1 MAIQKFTITQHDGSE
16 VTVTPNLG
24 DTLNFERT
32 LKQNPKWGSLQ
43 ENALKMQ
50 PFRAWSAGRREGTI
64 TATWEDFTTGPEA
77 AIDVSPADEADEADD
92 LEVPGWGLGTTTE
105 QPTT

>member
-1 MAIQKFTITQHDGSE
+1 MAIQRLTITRHDGSE

-50 PFRAWSAGRREGTI
+50 PFRAWSAGRREGVI
-64 TATWEDFTTGPEA
+64 SDTWEDFTTGPYA
-77 AIDVSPADEADEADD
+77 AISVDLAGEDEDED
-92 LEVPGWGLGTTTE
+92 EVPGVGLDTPME
-105 QPTT
+105 APTT